1 LKTFPGDGPEEQLPP
16 LPPHIEE
23 AVQSIAMLH
32 NAHHKNASRL
42 ARLVDFASSQVSRP
56 ACLVLIGAATLL
68 WVAANLALIASG
80 LAPFDPPPFAWAN
93 DILTLLALVVA
104 VLIVTTQRRAGKLSE
119 RREQMTLELT
129 LLTEQK
135 TAKIIALI
143 EEMRRDSPQLA
154 NRIDR
159 EAREM
164 SAPTDPHL
172 VLGAIEETASEI
184 GKPAPPPAKEFAND
198 K

>member
-1 LKTFPGDGPEEQLPP
+1 MFPDDGRPENKLSD

-23 AVQSIAMLH
+23 AVQSIALLH

-42 ARLVDFASSQVSRP
+42 ERLVDFASSQVSRP
-56 ACLVLIGAATLL
+56 ACLILIGGATLL
-68 WVAANLALIASG
+68 WVATNLVLAAMG

-93 DILTLLALVVA
+93 DALTFLALAVA
-104 VLIVTTQRRAGKLSE
+104 VMIVTTQRRAGKLSE

-129 LLTEQK
+129 LLAEQK
-135 TAKIIALI
+135 TAKVIALL

-154 NRIDR
+154 NRVDR
-159 EAREM
+159 EAHEM
-164 SAPTDPHL
+164 SAPADPNL

-184 GKPAPPPAKEFAND
+184 KKPSPPAKDFAPD
-198 K
+198 